1 MTRGWKS
8 ISKRGT
14 RETGGKAGEY
24 GGPSGSEGNPWDG
37 GGGAG
42 IPEGAQR
49 EQVLGGR
56 KRGLYLE
63 RESAWLVGEG
73 RTWE

>member
-1 MTRGWKS
+1 MEDEVDLEEMA
-8 ISKRGT
+8 GT
-14 RETGGKAGEY
+14 GR
-24 GGPSGSEGNPWDG
+24 
-37 GGGAG
+37 GGAG

>member
-1 MTRGWKS
+1 MEDQVDLKE
-8 ISKRGT
+8 IPGT
-14 RETGGKAGEY
+14 GA
-24 GGPSGSEGNPWDG
+24 
-37 GGGAG
+37 GGGA